1 VEASRSLRSAPRL
14 RHQDVVA
21 GTLALAAVR
30 EVGDEELI
38 LNLPFNLVGYC
49 GRSQALERT
58 AEGSEQRPLAL
69 GESYRP
75 GQLVAAVVTAVVEVG
90 STGRQRIEVSLR
102 PALLN
107 AGLTA
112 ETVVPNMWLP
122 AAVTSEEEH
131 VFRLSFGIE
140 GLQGLLKKADA
151 PTELVAP
158 CVGVIL
164 QVAVTSVNQGAGIA
178 RCTTAVAPALPSEP
192 LKMESLKA
200 GFLVRARVDRILTA
214 GSAKK
219 DKGSRGPEGTNQGL
233 VVNFCGALNGVIHW
247 HHQGR
252 GLAEAPEVKHKQRL
266 AARVLAVIPGPQ
278 VTVHLTLL
286 PHILD
291 WMPQRDELSKIA
303 VGERL
308 DGKALDSVPK
318 YGVRVRC
325 VPQGGGKVPV
335 LGFCPG
341 SRLADKDSGNDAEA
355 PAAGATFP
363 CRVLG
368 YNFLEAV
375 AIVTRRPYD
384 LREDILVSVTEM
396 AAGQLVTG
404 EISRVAEF
412 GIFVKLSEYVTGL
425 VHLRHLTDVPL
436 ATVPKKFQVGSKAK
450 CRVLRVLPE
459 KRQVSLTMKKA
470 MVKSEFQLSS
480 FEQARQNMLL
490 TGYVSN
496 VKPYGAIVSFFGN
509 VYGLIPAKE
518 MELDEAPALGMSVQ
532 CRVESVYIKRKRI
545 GLSLNLDGGKS
556 ASELAG
562 TPAWTPR
569 SAPPEGATPGVVV
582 AVTRLL
588 ECTEGGMVVSFGAA
602 GGVCDLALRGFVP
615 LAHLADDAAWAT
627 ARHAE
632 LKERLQKASNGEAE
646 GVEVEERGVVLATR
660 FNPTLRSSKEGNKD
674 SAWYVLLSCKPSLYL
689 SAEEGAFVTELSEL
703 QPSRLYTGYVK
714 EVHHFGALVSAG
726 SWKLAGVAPKHQIA
740 SHFVEKPSEELSVG
754 QTVRMLLTQVDTEK
768 QRFTVDLRPGPITAA
783 SAPLLRREAE
793 ALRLMLAARAAAAA
807 QAASEKPELCPGAVL
822 DATVSAVKDYG
833 VLLKLVGHADLT
845 ALVLKENM
853 PAAQALKQ
861 GEALRCALLDFDPA
875 SGIVDASL
883 QPELVAAPPLEPG
896 SLLDAAGKKSKKRKA
911 DADGGV
917 TEPARREL
925 AVMPAL
931 QKPAYS
937 VVWAKDPPVVLF
949 TPPFGQRRWQ
959 GARASLLHSA
969 AGRRLVA
976 CCPLGGGESRD
987 RPKVPR
993 IDRPEEEIHIGSPI
1007 TMRVI
1012 SVKGLQAVLA
1022 APVGLR
1028 GHVHATHF
1036 VDPAG
1041 EGGVAG
1047 SGGENPLE
1055 DLKKRGLVEAR
1066 VLSIQQKGQGRTG
1079 KAYNLELTCRPS
1091 LLRAGQDASAYEKAV
1106 TRWSTLAAGKL
1117 VPAVVSEV
1125 RRSSMWLEVAPGVRG
1140 KVSLLDASAELP
1152 VVRALSEHFT
1162 VGQVFQARVVRCT
1175 ASQKK
1180 LDLALYGAAGA
1191 EQTPKEGQRVLARLE
1206 HIEDVAGKG
1215 IAASFRLPGR
1225 RRGVVHVTEL
1235 FDFWARLPLKRL
1247 KVGTIYETA
1256 FLGGSAAPDARLE
1269 LSLRASL
1276 VHGRAEGPDERRPM
1290 AAGDLKVGQKVSGYV
1305 VNSGPKG
1312 VFVALSRQLT
1322 ARIRLKALSD
1332 QVVMKDSIAKLHPP
1346 GELIRDAVVV
1356 EVDAEQGR
1364 AELSLRKGTGT
1375 GAGGTRLSLEQLAVG
1390 DVVAGRVK
1398 AIEKYGLFLRVD
1410 NSSLDALVH
1419 RSEISDTASVSLDSY
1434 QLGSRISRAKVL
1446 KIENGKVWL
1455 GLKPSHFAEDELDE
1469 DEDDEDDDREEEAAA
1484 DAGGAGG
1491 GEAASVLDAFSGGQA
1506 ASASSAAKAKKRKRE
1521 EKQEAAAAPAAD
1533 SDEEAPWESAAA
1545 ARDGAAEAAGFDWPE
1560 LALGARAGSDD
1571 DSAEA
1576 GEDSEGA
1583 EADGRPS
1590 KRQKRALKKAEAK
1603 ELAQREAENA
1613 EGRWASEPRTV
1624 EDFERLLLTQGG
1636 TSIVWIR
1643 YMAFHLKMS
1652 DLERARQVAE
1662 RAVKHVGFSEAKER
1676 FNSWVAYM
1684 NLECTFGTDE
1694 TAEAVFRR
1702 AASHNEAKHVY
1713 LQYAR
1718 IHQRNKKPQL
1728 ATKAL
1733 DTCCKKYPQ
1742 SKKVWI
1748 AFLTMLYEE
1757 NDLEGARKMLPKALA
1772 ALPRKKHPLTVS
1784 KAGML
1789 EYQQGS
1795 VERGRSIFEGL
1806 MDSYPK
1812 RTDLWSVYL
1821 DAHIA
1826 AHTPPRAPE
1835 PDLGEVRSLM
1845 ERCCSMR
1852 LKAMKMRFFFKRW
1865 LDFEKK
1871 WGDAESQETG
1881 PAEGPRVRRGAG
1893 AVSLPKGGP
1902 RGRLDAVASP
1912 PAQLPPAEC
1921 APARFRAA
1929 RSTSRLSCAG
1939 RAGHS
1944 RTCSC
1949 AYIHTLLH
1957 RFPLCSLVLCERH
1970 CLPNRLGRC
1979 TARDAVCL
1987 RRRALLKPF
1996 RERRAPCF
2004 IHFWPSPVSPF

>member
-1 VEASRSLRSAPRL
+1 
-14 RHQDVVA
+14 
-21 GTLALAAVR
+21 
-30 EVGDEELI
+30 
-38 LNLPFNLVGYC
+38 
-49 GRSQALERT
+49 
-58 AEGSEQRPLAL
+58 
-69 GESYRP
+69 
-75 GQLVAAVVTAVVEVG
+75 
-90 STGRQRIEVSLR
+90 
-102 PALLN
+102 
-107 AGLTA
+107 
-112 ETVVPNMWLP
+112 M
-122 AAVTSEEEH
+122 
-131 VFRLSFGIE
+131 
-140 GLQGLLKKADA
+140 
-151 PTELVAP
+151 
-158 CVGVIL
+158 
-164 QVAVTSVNQGAGIA
+164 
-178 RCTTAVAPALPSEP
+178 
-192 LKMESLKA
+192 
-200 GFLVRARVDRILTA
+200 
-214 GSAKK
+214 
-219 DKGSRGPEGTNQGL
+219 
-233 VVNFCGALNGVIHW
+233 
-247 HHQGR
+247 
-252 GLAEAPEVKHKQRL
+252 AEAPEVKHKQRL
-266 AARVLAVIPGPQ
+266 AARVLAVVPGSQ

-291 WMPQRDELSKIA
+291 WASQAEELSKLA
-303 VGERL
+303 LGERL

-318 YGVRVRC
+318 YGVRLRC
-325 VPQGGGKVPV
+325 ARQGGGKVPV

-355 PAAGATFP
+355 PKAGVTFP

-368 YNFLEAV
+368 YNFLEAI

-396 AAGQLVTG
+396 TAGQLVTG
-404 EISRVAEF
+404 EIARIAEF

-436 ATVPKKFQVGSKAK
+436 AAVPKKFQVGSKAK

-459 KRQVSLTMKKA
+459 KRQVSLTMKKQ
-470 MVKSEFQLSS
+470 MVKGEFQLCG

-509 VYGLIPAKE
+509 VYGLIPAKD

-532 CRVESVYIKRKRI
+532 CRVESVNIKRKRI
-545 GLSLNLDGGKS
+545 GLSLNLDGGKA

-569 SAPPEGATPGVVV
+569 RTPPEGATPGVVV
-582 AVTRLL
+582 TVTRLL
-588 ECTEGGMVVSFGAA
+588 ECTEGGVVVSFVAA
-602 GGVCDLALRGFVP
+602 GADGDLALRGFVP
-615 LAHLADDAAWAT
+615 IAHLADDATWAT

-632 LKERLQKASNGEAE
+632 LKERLKEATGGEAE
-646 GVEVEERGVVLATR
+646 GADVEERGVVLAPR
-660 FNPTLRSSKEGNKD
+660 FNPNLRSSKEDNKD
-674 SAWYVLLSCKPSLYL
+674 SAWYVLLSIKPSLRL
-689 SAEEGAFVTELSEL
+689 AAEEGAFVTELSEL

-714 EVHHFGALVSAG
+714 EVTHFGALVSAG

-740 SHFVEKPSEELSVG
+740 SHFVEKPSEELSAG

-768 QRFTVDLRPGPITAA
+768 QRFSVDLRPGPVAAA
-783 SAPLLRREAE
+783 SVPLLRREAE
-793 ALRLMLAARAAAAA
+793 ALRLMLAARAASAA
-807 QAASEKPELCPGAVL
+807 QAASEKPELSPGAGL

-833 VLLKLVGHADLT
+833 VLLKLVEHADLT
-845 ALVLKENM
+845 AVVLKENM
-853 PAAQALKQ
+853 PAGQAPKQ
-861 GEALRCALLDFDPA
+861 GEALRCVLLDFDPA

-883 QPELVAAPPLEPG
+883 QPELVAAPPSEPG
-896 SLLDAAGKKSKKRKA
+896 SLLDAAGKKGKKRKA
-911 DADGGV
+911 DADGGG
-917 TEPARREL
+917 TEPARREV

-937 VVWAKDPPVVLF
+937 VVWAKDPPAVLF
-949 TPPFGQRRWQ
+949 TPPFGQRSWQ
-959 GARASLLHSA
+959 GARTSLLHGA

-976 CCPLGGGESRD
+976 CCPLGGGGGESRD
-987 RPKVPR
+987 RRRVPR
-993 IDRPEEEIHIGSPI
+993 IDRPEEEIHIGTPI

-1012 SVKGLQAVLA
+1012 SVKGLQAVLQ

-1036 VDPAG
+1036 VDPQG

-1055 DLKKRGLVEAR
+1055 DLKKRGLLEAR
-1066 VLSIQQKGQGRTG
+1066 VLSIQQKSQEGRAG
-1079 KAYNLELTCRPS
+1079 KIYNLELTCRPS
-1091 LLRAGQDASAYEKAV
+1091 LLHAGQDASAYEKAV
-1106 TRWSTLAAGKL
+1106 TRWSALAEGKL

-1152 VVRALSEHFT
+1152 VVRALSEHFK
-1162 VGQVFQARVVRCT
+1162 VGQVFQARVLRCT

-1180 LDLALYGAAGA
+1180 LDLALHGAADA

-1206 HIEDVAGKG
+1206 HIEDIAGKG
-1215 IAASFRLPGR
+1215 VAASFRLPGR

-1247 KVGTIYETA
+1247 QVGTIYEAA
-1256 FLGGSAAPDARLE
+1256 FLGEPAAPDARLE

-1276 VHGRAEGPDERRPM
+1276 VHGRAEGPEERRPVT
-1290 AAGDLKVGQKVSGYV
+1290 AGDLKVGQKVSGYV

-1312 VFVALSRQLT
+1312 VFVALSRMLT

-1332 QVVMKDSIAKLHPP
+1332 QVVMKDSIARLHPP

-1364 AELSLRKGTGT
+1364 AELSLRKGS
-1375 GAGGTRLSLEQLAVG
+1375 GAGGVRLSLEQLAVG
-1390 DVVAGRVK
+1390 DVVSGRIK
-1398 AIEKYGLFLRVD
+1398 AVEKYGLFLRVD
-1410 NSSLDALVH
+1410 NSSLDGLVH
-1419 RSEISDTASVSLDSY
+1419 KSEISDSASVSLDSY
-1434 QLGSRISRAKVL
+1434 QLGNRIGRAKVL

-1455 GLKPSHFAEDELDE
+1455 GLKPSHFAEGELDE
-1469 DEDDEDDDREEEAAA
+1469 DEDDGDEDDDKEEEEAAVS
-1484 DAGGAGG
+1484 GGAGG

-1521 EKQEAAAAPAAD
+1521 GKQEVATPAAD

-1545 ARDGAAEAAGFDWPE
+1545 ARAGAAEAAGFDWPE
-1560 LALGARAGSDD
+1560 LGLGARAGSDD
-1571 DSAEA
+1571 GSAEA
-1576 GEDSEGA
+1576 GEDSEGDAA
-1583 EADGRPS
+1583 EGRPS

-1613 EGRWASEPRTV
+1613 EGRWANEPRTV

-1676 FNSWVAYM
+1676 FNAWVAYM

-1728 ATKAL
+1728 ATKAY

-1748 AFLTMLYEE
+1748 AFMTLLYDEK
-1757 NDLEGARKMLPKALA
+1757 DLEGARKTLPKALA
-1772 ALPRKKHPLTVS
+1772 ALPRRKHPLTVS
-1784 KAGML
+1784 KAGLL

-1826 AHTPPRAPE
+1826 AHTPPRAPA
-1835 PDLGEVRSLM
+1835 PDLGEVRGLM
-1845 ERCCSMR
+1845 ERCCSMK

-1865 LDFEKK
+1865 LDFEKR
-1871 WGDAESQETG
+1871 WGDAESQE
-1881 PAEGPRVRRGAG
+1881 RVRQRAREF
-1893 AVSLPKGGP
+1893 VE
-1902 RGRLDAVASP
+1902 
-1912 PAQLPPAEC
+1912 AQAQ
-1921 APARFRAA
+1921 
-1929 RSTSRLSCAG
+1929 
-1939 RAGHS
+1939 
-1944 RTCSC
+1944 
-1949 AYIHTLLH
+1949 
-1957 RFPLCSLVLCERH
+1957 
-1970 CLPNRLGRC
+1970 
-1979 TARDAVCL
+1979 
-1987 RRRALLKPF
+1987 
-1996 RERRAPCF
+1996 
-2004 IHFWPSPVSPF
+2004 